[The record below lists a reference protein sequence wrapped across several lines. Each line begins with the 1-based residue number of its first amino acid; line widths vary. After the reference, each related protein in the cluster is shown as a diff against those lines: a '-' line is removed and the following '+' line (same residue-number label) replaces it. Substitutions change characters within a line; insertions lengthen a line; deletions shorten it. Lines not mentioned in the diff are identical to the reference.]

1 MRCPLESKRSPK
13 RFEDEMFQGLRDGAR
28 ILTKKP
34 GFTLIAVLTLSLGS
48 AANTALLRMGDV
60 QAREAQ
66 SMPELPDGL
75 DSPRLTALAREVKA
89 GNHAAVQGFWE
100 DVKGK
105 IPLVETIPGNDQL
118 RLVTFLWRG
127 GPEARDLKCIGPP
140 ELEKKTL
147 SRLAE
152 TDVWFLTA
160 RLPVAA
166 RFTYGFTGNLIKKR
180 GIADPLN
187 PLKFGYWSLVEL
199 PGAPPQPWI
208 RIQPDA
214 PKGALKQEK
223 LSSAILKEER
233 AVSVYTPAGYDPH
246 EGPYGL
252 LLLFDGE
259 AYRDEI
265 PTPTI
270 LDNLVASR
278 KIHPLVALLVDS
290 EETRDRDLQCSAPF
304 ADFLAKEL
312 LPWARQRYRFSAD
325 PKQTIVGG
333 SSYGGL
339 SAAYCAFRHPEV
351 FGNVLSQSGS
361 FGYYPGWDSD
371 KDRTDSSPFGW
382 LIRQFVTTRKL
393 PIRFYLEAGLFETA
407 HSGSILSENRRMRDV
422 LDAKGYT
429 IIYSEFAGGH
439 EYLNW
444 RGSLADGL
452 VALAGRE
459 K

>member
-1 MRCPLESKRSPK
+1 
-13 RFEDEMFQGLRDGAR
+13 MFQDLRYGAR
-28 ILTKKP
+28 MLMKKP
-34 GFTLIAVLTLSLGS
+34 GFTLIAVLTLSLGG
-48 AANTALLRMGDV
+48 AANMALLRARDV
-60 QAREAQ
+60 RAREAQ
-66 SMPELPDGL
+66 SGPESPGAL
-75 DSPRLTALAREVKA
+75 DSPRLMTLAREVKA
-89 GNHAAVQGFWE
+89 GNHAAVQRFWE
-100 DVKGK
+100 DLKGK
-105 IPLVETIPGNDQL
+105 IPLVETIPENDQL

-127 GPEARDLKCIGPP
+127 GAEVGDLNLRVAGSVPP
-140 ELEKKTL
+140 ELEQKPL

-166 RFTYGFTGNLIKKR
+166 RFTYMFTGKLGKKR

-187 PLKFGYWSLVEL
+187 PLKFGYVSLVEL

-208 RIQPDA
+208 QIQPEA
-214 PKGALKQEK
+214 PKGTLKQEK

-233 AVSVYTPAGYDPH
+233 AVSIYTPAGYDPR
-246 EGPYGL
+246 GGTFRL
-252 LLLFDGE
+252 LVLFDGE
-259 AYRDEI
+259 AYRDVI

-278 KIHPLVALLVDS
+278 KIYPLVALLVDS
-290 EETRDRDLQCSAPF
+290 GETRDRDLQCSAPF

-312 LPWARQRYRFSAD
+312 LPWARQHYHISAD
-325 PKQTIVGG
+325 PEQTIVGG

-339 SAAYCAFRHPEV
+339 SATYCALQHPEV

-371 KDRTDSSPFGW
+371 NDRADSAPFGW

-407 HSGSILSENRRMRDV
+407 HSGSILAENRRMRDV
-422 LDAKGYT
+422 LEAKGYT
-429 IIYSEFAGGH
+429 VVYSEFTGGH
-439 EYLNW
+439 DYLNW
-444 RGSLADGL
+444 RGSLAEGL

>member
-1 MRCPLESKRSPK
+1 MRTSL
-13 RFEDEMFQGLRDGAR
+13 QALRYFAR
-28 ILTKKP
+28 MLLNKP
-34 GFTLIAVLTLSLGS
+34 GFSLIAIIMLDLGI
-48 AANTALLRMGDV
+48 AANMELLQAGYAH
-60 QAREAQ
+60 AREARSKPQ
-66 SMPELPDGL
+66 KTDEF
-75 DSPRLTALAREVKA
+75 DSPRMAALAKEVKA
-89 GNHAAVQGFWE
+89 GNQAAVEQFWE
-100 DVKGK
+100 DSKGK
-105 IPLVETIPGNDQL
+105 IPLVETIPENDQF

-127 GPEARDLKCIGPP
+127 GDEARDLDLRVAGSLPP
-140 ELEKKTL
+140 KLEEKPF

-152 TDVWFLTA
+152 TDVWFLTVQ
-160 RLPVAA
+160 LPVAA
-166 RFTYGFTGNLIKKR
+166 RFTYMFTGKLGKKR
-180 GIADPLN
+180 GYADPLN
-187 PLKFGYWSLVEL
+187 PLKFGYASLVEL

-208 RIQPDA
+208 RVQPDA

-223 LSSAILKEER
+223 LRSAILKEER
-233 AVSVYTPAGYDPH
+233 AVSVYTPAGYDPNG
-246 EGPYGL
+246 GPYGL
-252 LLLFDGE
+252 LILFDGE
-259 AYRDEI
+259 AYRDVI
-265 PTPTI
+265 PTPTV

-290 EETRDRDLQCSAPF
+290 GETRDRDLQCSAPF

-312 LPWARQRYRFSAD
+312 LPWARQRYRLSAD

-371 KDRTDSSPFGW
+371 NDRADWSSFGW

-393 PIRFYLEAGLFETA
+393 PIRFYLEAGLFEAA

-422 LDAKGYT
+422 LEAKGYT
-429 IIYSEFAGGH
+429 IVYSEFAGGH

-444 RGSLADGL
+444 RGSLVDGL
-452 VALAGRE
+452 AALAGRE

>member
-1 MRCPLESKRSPK
+1 LPK
-13 RFEDEMFQGLRDGAR
+13 GAQKILDDEMFQDLRHSPR
-28 ILTKKP
+28 MLMKKP
-34 GFTLIAVLTLSLGS
+34 SFILIAMLALSLGS
-48 AANTALLRMGDV
+48 AANTALFGAGDV
-60 QAREAQ
+60 HACELQ
-66 SMPELPDGL
+66 SKPKLSDSL
-75 DSPRLTALAREVKA
+75 DSPRLAALAREVKA
-89 GNHAAVQGFWE
+89 GNRAALEQFWE

-105 IPLVETIPGNDQL
+105 APLVETIPENDRL
-118 RLVTFLWRG
+118 RRITFLWRG
-127 GPEARDLKCIGPP
+127 GAEALDLKLVGFVPP
-140 ELEKKTL
+140 EFEQKAF
-147 SRLAE
+147 SRLDE

-160 RLPVAA
+160 RLPVDA
-166 RFTYGFTGNLIKKR
+166 RFTYGFTDPLGKKK

-187 PLKFGYWSLVEL
+187 PHKFGYRSLVEL
-199 PGAPPQPWI
+199 PDAPPQPWI
-208 RIQPDA
+208 RVQSDV
-214 PKGALKQEK
+214 PKGAIKQEK
-223 LSSAILKEER
+223 FSSAILKEER
-233 AVSVYTPAGYDPH
+233 TVSIYTPAGYDPQG
-246 EGPYGL
+246 GPSGL
-252 LLLFDGE
+252 LVLFDGE
-259 AYRDEI
+259 AYSSEV

-290 EETRDRDLQCSAPF
+290 GETRDRDLQCSAPF

-312 LPWARQRYRFSAD
+312 LPWARQRYRLSPD

-361 FGYYPGWDSD
+361 FGYYPGWDSGD
-371 KDRTDSSPFGW
+371 STDSSPFGW
-382 LIRQFVTTRKL
+382 LIRRFATTRKS

-407 HSGSILSENRRMRDV
+407 HPASILSENRRMRDV
-422 LDAKGYT
+422 LEAKGYT
-429 IIYSEFAGGH
+429 ILYSEFAGGH

-452 VALAGRE
+452 IELAGRE

>member
-1 MRCPLESKRSPK
+1 MLLK
-13 RFEDEMFQGLRDGAR
+13 G
-28 ILTKKP
+28 P
-34 GFTLIAVLTLSLGS
+34 GFSLIAVIALGLGV
-48 AANTALLRMGDV
+48 TASVELF
-60 QAREAQ
+60 QAGYVHACEAQ
-66 SMPELPDGL
+66 SEPKKNDEF
-75 DSPRLTALAREVKA
+75 DSPRMAALAREARA
-89 GNHAAVQGFWE
+89 GNHAAVQQFWE
-100 DVKGK
+100 DLKGK
-105 IPLVETIPGNDQL
+105 IPLVETIPENGQL

-127 GPEARDLKCIGPP
+127 GDEARDLDLRFVGFATP
-140 ELEKKTL
+140 ELEQKPL

-152 TDVWFLTA
+152 TDLWFITA

-166 RFTYGFTGNLIKKR
+166 RFTYGFTDPTGKKR
-180 GIADPLN
+180 GIADLLN
-187 PLKFGYWSLVEL
+187 PLKFGGRSLVEL

-208 RIQPDA
+208 RVQSDV
-214 PKGALKQEK
+214 PKGSLKQEK
-223 LSSAILKEER
+223 FSSAILKEER
-233 AVSVYTPAGYDPH
+233 MVSIYTPAGYDPRG
-246 EGPYGL
+246 GPYGL
-252 LLLFDGE
+252 LVLFDGE
-259 AYRDEI
+259 AYNSDV

-270 LDNLVASR
+270 LDNLVASK

-290 EETRDRDLQCSAPF
+290 GETRDRDLQCSAQF

-312 LPWARQRYRFSAD
+312 LPLARQRYRLSPD

-361 FGYYPGWDSD
+361 FGYYPGWDSGD
-371 KDRTDSSPFGW
+371 STDSSPFGW
-382 LIRQFVTTRKL
+382 LIRQFVTTRKS

-407 HSGSILSENRRMRDV
+407 HPASILAENRRMRDV
-422 LDAKGYT
+422 LEAKGYT
-429 IIYSEFAGGH
+429 IVYSEFAGGH

-452 VALAGRE
+452 IALAGRE

>member
-1 MRCPLESKRSPK
+1 ML
-13 RFEDEMFQGLRDGAR
+13 M
-28 ILTKKP
+28 KKP
-34 GFTLIAVLTLSLGS
+34 CLMLIAVLTLSLGS
-48 AANTALLRMGDV
+48 AANTALLRSRDV
-60 QAREAQ
+60 HAREAQ
-66 SMPELPDGL
+66 SRPELPDAF
-75 DSPRLTALAREVKA
+75 DSPRLKALAREVNA
-89 GNHAAVQGFWE
+89 GNHAAVQRFWE
-100 DVKGK
+100 DVKGR
-105 IPLVETIPGNDQL
+105 IPLVETIPESDQL

-127 GPEARDLKCIGPP
+127 GAETRDLDLRVAASAPP
-140 ELEKKTL
+140 GLDQKPF

-160 RLPVAA
+160 RLPVAL
-166 RFTYGFTGNLIKKR
+166 RFTYIFTGNLGKKR
-180 GIADPLN
+180 GTADPLN
-187 PLKFGYWSLVEL
+187 PLKFGGPSFVEL

-208 RIQPDA
+208 RMQPEA
-214 PKGALKQEK
+214 PKGALNQEK

-233 AVSVYTPAGYDPH
+233 AVSVYTPAGYDPR
-246 EGPYGL
+246 GGTYRL
-252 LLLFDGE
+252 LVLFDGE
-259 AYRDEI
+259 AYRDVI

-278 KIHPLVALLVDS
+278 KIYPLVALLIDS
-290 EETRDRDLQCSAPF
+290 GETRDRDLQCSAPF

-325 PKQTIVGG
+325 PEQTIVGG

-339 SAAYCAFRHPEV
+339 SAAYCALQHPEV

-371 KDRTDSSPFGW
+371 NDRTASAPFGW

-407 HSGSILSENRRMRDV
+407 HTGSILAENRRMRDV
-422 LDAKGYT
+422 LEAKGYT
-429 IIYSEFAGGH
+429 VVYSEFTGGH
-439 EYLNW
+439 DYLNW

>member
-1 MRCPLESKRSPK
+1 MNN
-13 RFEDEMFQGLRDGAR
+13 
-28 ILTKKP
+28 P
-34 GFTLIAVLTLSLGS
+34 GFTLIAVLTLVLGG
-48 AANTALLRMGDV
+48 AANTASLWAGDV
-60 QAREAQ
+60 HSREAQ
-66 SMPELPDGL
+66 SRSELSEAL
-75 DSPRLTALAREVKA
+75 DSPRLMTLAREVKA
-89 GNHAAVQGFWE
+89 GNHEAVQRFWE
-100 DVKGK
+100 DVNGK
-105 IPLVETIPGNDQL
+105 IPLVETIPENDQF

-127 GPEARDLKCIGPP
+127 GAEARDLDLRVAGFFPP
-140 ELEKKTL
+140 ELEQKPF
-147 SRLAE
+147 SRLGE

-166 RFTYGFTGNLIKKR
+166 RFTYMFTGKLGKKR
-180 GIADPLN
+180 GYADPLN
-187 PLKFGYWSLVEL
+187 PLKFGNGSLVEL

-208 RIQPDA
+208 RIQRDA

-223 LSSAILKEER
+223 LNSAILKEER
-233 AVSVYTPAGYDPH
+233 AVSVYTPAGYDQH
-246 EGPYGL
+246 GGPYGL
-252 LLLFDGE
+252 VILFDGE

-278 KIHPLVALLVDS
+278 KIQPLVALLVDS
-290 EETRDRDLQCSAPF
+290 GETRDRDLQCSAAF

-312 LPWARQRYRFSAD
+312 LPWARQRYRLSAD

-382 LIRQFVTTRKL
+382 LIRQFVMTRKL
-393 PIRFYLEAGLFETA
+393 PIRIYLEAGLFETA
-407 HSGSILSENRRMRDV
+407 PSGSILSENRRMRDV
-422 LDAKGYT
+422 LEAKGYT
-429 IIYSEFAGGH
+429 IVYSEFAGGH

>member
-1 MRCPLESKRSPK
+1 MMRTFLQ
-13 RFEDEMFQGLRDGAR
+13 DLRYDAR
-28 ILTKKP
+28 IMLKEP
-34 GFTLIAVLTLSLGS
+34 GFSLIAVIMLGLGI
-48 AANTALLRMGDV
+48 TASMELFQAGYV
-60 QAREAQ
+60 HAREAQ
-66 SMPELPDGL
+66 SEPQKNDEF
-75 DSPRLTALAREVKA
+75 DSPRIAALAREVRA
-89 GNHAAVQGFWE
+89 GNHAAVQQFW
-100 DVKGK
+100 DDSKGK
-105 IPLVETIPGNDQL
+105 IPLVERIPENDQL

-127 GPEARDLKCIGPP
+127 GAEARDLDLRFVGFATP
-140 ELEKKTL
+140 ELEQKPL

-166 RFTYGFTGNLIKKR
+166 RFTYGFTGNLGKKR
-180 GIADPLN
+180 AIADPLN
-187 PLKFGYWSLVEL
+187 PLKFGYSSLVEL

-208 RIQPDA
+208 RIQPDM

-223 LSSAILKEER
+223 VSSAILKEER
-233 AVSVYTPAGYDPH
+233 AFSVYTPAGYDPH
-246 EGPYGL
+246 GGPYGL
-252 LLLFDGE
+252 LILFDGE

-290 EETRDRDLQCSAPF
+290 GETRDRDLQCSASF

-312 LPWARQRYRFSAD
+312 LPWARQHYRLSPD
-325 PKQTIVGG
+325 PKQIIVGG

-339 SAAYCAFRHPEV
+339 GAAYCAFRHPEV
-351 FGNVLSQSGS
+351 FGAVLSQSGS

-371 KDRTDSSPFGW
+371 NDRTGSSPFGW
-382 LIRQFVTTRKL
+382 LIRQYVTTRKL

-407 HSGSILSENRRMRDV
+407 HAGSILAENRRMRDV
-422 LDAKGYT
+422 LEAKGYT
-429 IIYSEFAGGH
+429 IVYSEFAGGH

-452 VALAGRE
+452 VALAGRAR
-459 K
+459 